1 MKNLFRLFLIA
12 CLVLPFAACKK
23 AEAPKAEKPAVAMP
37 TDPAN
42 KQGWQ
47 DYMGDIVMR
56 NMEGVTNQ
64 PYAYLLPAESAA
76 DFQAQYDSLLD
87 KAKSDVARGIIAGNL
102 LAYGGPS
109 STRTA
114 DFVTETFKGVQ
125 PGTMKGVKVV
135 FIGSRAE
142 SQLITRM
149 VNASALKLHAATK
162 INPKIVEYHAGSS
175 DITQSIAAK
184 VVQTISSASPGPLN
198 ICICFFTLRP
208 VARSCCTDHQF
219 KRIAPVDQMAK

>member
-1 MKNLFRLFLIA
+1 MKNLFRLILIA

-56 NMEGVTNQ
+56 NMEGVSNQ

-76 DFQAQYDSLLD
+76 DFHDQYDSLLD

-109 STRTA
+109 STKTA
-114 DFVTETFKGVQ
+114 DFVTAAFKGVQ
-125 PGTMKGVKVV
+125 PGTMKGVKVI
-135 FIGSRAE
+135 FIGAAADGDRVKAAVE
-142 SQLITRM
+142 PAG
-149 VNASALKLHAATK
+149 VNYVF
-162 INPKIVEYHAGSS
+162 VE
-175 DITQSIAAK
+175 AK
-184 VVQTISSASPGPLN
+184 
-198 ICICFFTLRP
+198 
-208 VARSCCTDHQF
+208 
-219 KRIAPVDQMAK
+219 